1 MVVDR
6 RVVEA
11 GPAPVRP
18 LGRVGD
24 EDVGV
29 ELGVAVARG
38 AVAEGGGE
46 VAVAMDELRAAGAAT
61 GPASLAL
68 HVVEGGVD
76 GAVVGVHD
84 RLARPPARRAPR

>member
-1 MVVDR
+1 MIVDR

-11 GPAPVRP
+11 GPAAVWP

-38 AVAEGGGE
+38 AVHVGGGE
-46 VAVAMDELRAAGAAT
+46 VARC
-61 GPASLAL
+61 P
-68 HVVEGGVD
+68 
-76 GAVVGVHD
+76 
-84 RLARPPARRAPR
+84 